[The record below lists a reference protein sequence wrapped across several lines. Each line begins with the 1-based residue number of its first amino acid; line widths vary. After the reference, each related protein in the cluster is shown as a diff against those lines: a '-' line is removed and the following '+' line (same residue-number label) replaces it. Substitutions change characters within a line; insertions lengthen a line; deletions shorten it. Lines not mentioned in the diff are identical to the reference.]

1 MTRIP
6 TATRRQHVEVRA
18 SQTGPKLPSL
28 HAPPRHALQRSDPGT
43 TKPRR
48 AWLSPNGME
57 RTAFHRQAK
66 GFPPGPQR
74 PGFHPRAMTAWLI
87 VGLGNPGPSY
97 SGHRH
102 SVGAMVVDE
111 LAVRAGASL
120 RSHKARAAAAE
131 VRLSAPGVG
140 TRGGTPLGTPGHR
153 AIIAKPLTFMNESG
167 GPVAGLLSFY
177 KVPTQNL
184 IVIHDELDIP
194 FAEVRLKLGGG
205 EGGHN
210 GLRSITKSV
219 GTRDYLRVRVG
230 IGRPPGRMD
239 PADYVLHDFSSTE
252 RSEVPLL
259 ISDAADAIERLVAEG
274 LVAAQQEWHSR

>member
-1 MTRIP
+1 M
-6 TATRRQHVEVRA
+6 
-18 SQTGPKLPSL
+18 
-28 HAPPRHALQRSDPGT
+28 D
-43 TKPRR
+43 
-48 AWLSPNGME
+48 
-57 RTAFHRQAK
+57 
-66 GFPPGPQR
+66 
-74 PGFHPRAMTAWLI
+74 AMTPWLI

-102 SVGAMVVDE
+102 NVGAMVVDE
-111 LAVRAGASL
+111 LAVRTTASL

-131 VRLSAPGVG
+131 VRIAAQ
-140 TRGGTPLGTPGHR
+140 R
-153 AIIAKPLTFMNESG
+153 AVIAKPLSFMNESG

-177 KVPTQNL
+177 KVPVENL

-194 FAEVRLKLGGG
+194 FPEVRLKLGGG

-239 PADYVLHDFSSTE
+239 PADYVLHDFSGAE

-259 ISDAADAIERLVAEG
+259 ISDAADAVERLVAEG

>member
-1 MTRIP
+1 MTP
-6 TATRRQHVEVRA
+6 
-18 SQTGPKLPSL
+18 
-28 HAPPRHALQRSDPGT
+28 
-43 TKPRR
+43 
-48 AWLSPNGME
+48 
-57 RTAFHRQAK
+57 
-66 GFPPGPQR
+66 
-74 PGFHPRAMTAWLI
+74 WLI
-87 VGLGNPGPSY
+87 VGLGNPGPAY

-102 SVGAMVVDE
+102 NVGAMVLDA
-111 LAVRAGASL
+111 LAVRTGASL
-120 RSHKARAAAAE
+120 RSHKARAATAE
-131 VRLSAPGVG
+131 VRLPVPPG
-140 TRGGTPLGTPGHR
+140 TAGGTPGPR
-153 AIIAKPLTFMNESG
+153 AVIAKPVTFMNESG

-177 KVPTQNL
+177 KIPVENL

-210 GLRSITKSV
+210 GLRSISKSV

-239 PADYVLHDFSSTE
+239 AADYVLHDFSSTE

-259 ISDAADAIERLVAEG
+259 ISDAADAVERLVAEG

>member
-1 MTRIP
+1 
-6 TATRRQHVEVRA
+6 
-18 SQTGPKLPSL
+18 
-28 HAPPRHALQRSDPGT
+28 
-43 TKPRR
+43 
-48 AWLSPNGME
+48 
-57 RTAFHRQAK
+57 
-66 GFPPGPQR
+66 
-74 PGFHPRAMTAWLI
+74 MTAWLI

-111 LAVRAGASL
+111 LAVRVGASL

-140 TRGGTPLGTPGHR
+140 TRGGTPLGTPGPR

-239 PADYVLHDFSSTE
+239 PADYVLHDFSGTE

-259 ISDAADAIERLVAEG
+259 ISDAADAVERLVAEG
-274 LVAAQQEWHSR
+274 LVAAQQVWHSR